1 MRDIILVGYMMNNLS
16 QIKITFFNKNILYN
30 IIILYT
36 MPKTYKR
43 KNIKKRHY
51 AKKIKQKQVI

>member
-30 IIILYT
+30 IYILYN
-36 MPKTYKR
+36 MQKTYK
-43 KNIKKRHY
+43 KKEY
-51 AKKIKQKQVI
+51 KKKTLC